1 MREPVS
7 GSLLDRGQ
15 LSDYPPSV
23 RSPKI
28 HLVGLRRSLVS
39 SRISAVTSK
48 SLVLLALSSALVVR
62 AADVPRP
69 EFPEPQ
75 FERADW
81 MTLNGSWEFAFDDAD
96 AGLDGR
102 WYSGERKFDR
112 HITVPYCF
120 ESKLGGINDTSFHPW
135 VWYSRQAALP
145 AAWQGRRVLL
155 HFGAVDYQ
163 SMVWVNGQLAGSHE
177 GGNTPFQFDITP
189 LLRVGGNTITVRA
202 WDPPTDKLIPR
213 GKQYWDPKSKG
224 IFYTRTSGIWQSVWL
239 EATGPAWLDS
249 VRTHTD
255 PLGYVKFDGIVA
267 LAKGGDQLRVTVASK
282 GSEVGKGTEA
292 ATLDK
297 ASVSVKIQNP
307 ELWSVKNPKLYDVK
321 LEVLR
326 NGQPVDTVKS
336 YFGFRTV
343 EARDGKV
350 YLNGKPTY
358 LKFVLDQG
366 YWPESVLTPPTDAA
380 IQYDIRL
387 SKEMG
392 FNGARKH
399 QKVEDPRFLYWA
411 DRMGY
416 LVSGEM
422 ANAQGFD
429 ERYAERFNREWMEAV
444 NRDINHPSI
453 IIWAPLNESWGVGD
467 LRDQKEQN
475 HLKELYA
482 LTRTLDGSRLV
493 IDNEGWMHT
502 DMTDLMAIHDY
513 AKTGALLYDRY
524 RDLGKKPVVIPD
536 NGRPALIGGYQYNGA
551 PIYLSEFGGIAFI
564 PPGHDVPPEAW
575 GYSGVEKTAAD
586 ALDRLDG
593 LYRGLAK
600 IPQIIGICYTQLT
613 DVEQEINGLMTFDRK
628 PKFDVAK
635 VKAMNDLLQ

>member
-1 MREPVS
+1 VILR
-7 GSLLDRGQ
+7 LLIF
-15 LSDYPPSV
+15 LTLCAPFAAS
-23 RSPKI
+23 
-28 HLVGLRRSLVS
+28 
-39 SRISAVTSK
+39 
-48 SLVLLALSSALVVR
+48 
-62 AADVPRP
+62 AADIPRP

-75 FERADW
+75 FERPDW
-81 MTLNGSWEFAFDDAD
+81 LTLNGPWGFAFDDAN
-96 AGLDGR
+96 AGLDNH
-102 WYSGERKFDR
+102 WYAGVQKFEKQ
-112 HITVPYCF
+112 IAIPYCF
-120 ESKLGGINDTSFHPW
+120 ESKLSGINDTGFHPW
-135 VWYSRQAALP
+135 AWYSRTITLP
-145 AAWQGRRVLL
+145 ADWQTRRVLL

-163 SMVWVNGQLAGSHE
+163 AMVWVNGQLAGSHE

-189 LLRVGGNTITVRA
+189 LLKPTGNTITVRA

-213 GKQYWDPKSKG
+213 GKQYWEPKSKS

-255 PLGYVKFDGIVA
+255 PLGYVRFDGIVA
-267 LAKGGDQLRVTVASK
+267 HAKEGDQLRVSIASS
-282 GSEVGKGTEA
+282 GAQLSTATETSA
-292 ATLDK
+292 LDK
-297 ASVSVKIQNP
+297 VSVSLKVADPQ
-307 ELWSVKNPKLYDVK
+307 LWSPETPKLYDVT

-326 NGQPVDTVKS
+326 NGQVIDKVLS
-336 YFGFRTV
+336 YVGFRTI
-343 EARDGKV
+343 EAHDGKV
-350 YLNGKPTY
+350 WLNGKPVY

-366 YWPESVLTPPTDAA
+366 YWPDSALTPPTDEA

-411 DRMGY
+411 DKMGY

-429 ERYAERFNREWMEAV
+429 ERYVDRFNREWTEAV
-444 NRDINHPSI
+444 LRDINHPSI
-453 IIWAPLNESWGVGD
+453 VIWAPLNESWGVPD
-467 LRDQKEQN
+467 LRDPKQQN
-475 HLKELYA
+475 HLKELYT
-482 LTRTLDGSRLV
+482 LTRTLDDSRLV

-513 AKTGALLYDRY
+513 TKSGTLLYVRY
-524 RDLGKKPVVIPD
+524 RDLGKTPVRIPD
-536 NGRPALIGGYQYNGA
+536 NAKPALIAGYPYNGS

-575 GYSGVEKTAAD
+575 GYSGVEKTADD

-593 LYRGLAK
+593 LYRGLARL
-600 IPQIIGICYTQLT
+600 PQIIGICYTQLT
-613 DVEQEINGLMTFDRK
+613 DVEQEINGLMTYDRR

-635 VKAMNDLLQ
+635 IKAMNDLLQ

>member
-1 MREPVS
+1 M
-7 GSLLDRGQ
+7 
-15 LSDYPPSV
+15 
-23 RSPKI
+23 I
-28 HLVGLRRSLVS
+28 LR
-39 SRISAVTSK
+39 
-48 SLVLLALSSALVVR
+48 LVVFVSLCASFAAR
-62 AADVPRP
+62 AADLPRP

-75 FERADW
+75 FQRADW
-81 MTLNGSWEFAFDDAD
+81 MTLNGQWEFAFDDAN
-96 AGLDGR
+96 AGLDNH
-102 WYSGERKFDR
+102 WYAGAQKFDKQ
-112 HITVPYCF
+112 ITIPYCF
-120 ESKLGGINDTSFHPW
+120 ESKLSGINDTGFHPW
-135 VWYSRQAALP
+135 AWYNRQITLP
-145 AAWQGRRVLL
+145 AGWQGRRVLL

-177 GGNTPFQFDITP
+177 GGNTPFAFDITP
-189 LLRVGGNTITVRA
+189 LLRPSGNTIIVRA

-213 GKQYWDPKSKG
+213 GKQYWEPKSKS

-255 PLGYVKFDGIVA
+255 PLGYVKFDGIIA
-267 LAKGGDQLRVTVASK
+267 HAKDGDQLRVAIALNGAQLSTA
-282 GSEVGKGTEA
+282 TETA
-292 ATLDK
+292 ALDK
-297 ASVSVKIQNP
+297 VSVSLKVTDPQ
-307 ELWSVKNPKLYDVK
+307 LWSVETPKLYDVT

-326 NGQPVDTVKS
+326 NGQPVDKVQS
-336 YFGFRTV
+336 YFGFRTI
-343 EARDGKV
+343 ETRDGKV
-350 YLNGKPTY
+350 WLNGKPVY

-387 SKEMG
+387 AKEMG

-411 DRMGY
+411 DKMGY

-429 ERYAERFNREWMEAV
+429 ERYVDRFNREWTEAV
-444 NRDINHPSI
+444 LRDINHPSI
-453 IIWAPLNESWGVGD
+453 IIWAPLNESWGVPD
-467 LRDQKEQN
+467 LRDPKQQN
-475 HLKELYA
+475 HLKELYT
-482 LTRTLDGSRLV
+482 LTRTLDDSRLV

-513 AKTGALLYDRY
+513 TKSGTLLYDRY
-524 RDLGKKPVVIPD
+524 RDLGKTPVRIPD
-536 NGRPALIGGYQYNGA
+536 NGKPALIAGYSYNGS

-575 GYSGVEKTAAD
+575 GYSGVEKTDAD

-593 LYRGLAK
+593 LYRGLAR
-600 IPQIIGICYTQLT
+600 IPQIAGICYTQLT
-613 DVEQEINGLMTFDRK
+613 DVEQEVNGLLTYDRK

-635 VKAMNDLLQ
+635 IKAMNDLLQ

>member
-1 MREPVS
+1 MTTR
-7 GSLLDRGQ
+7 
-15 LSDYPPSV
+15 
-23 RSPKI
+23 
-28 HLVGLRRSLVS
+28 H
-39 SRISAVTSK
+39 
-48 SLVLLALSSALVVR
+48 LALLIFCSSCIAF
-62 AADVPRP
+62 AAPVPRS

-81 MTLNGSWEFAFDDAD
+81 MTLNGQWEFAFDDAN
-96 AGLDGR
+96 AGLDNQ
-102 WYSGERKFDR
+102 WYGGAQKFDK
-112 HITVPYCF
+112 HISIPYCF
-120 ESKLGGINDTSFHPW
+120 ESKLSGISDTGFHPW
-135 VWYSRQAALP
+135 AWYNRQITLP
-145 AAWQGRRVLL
+145 VGWQGRRVLL

-189 LLRVGGNTITVRA
+189 LLKATGNTITVRA

-213 GKQYWDPKSKG
+213 GKQYWEPKSRS

-239 EATGPAWLDS
+239 EATGPAWLDN

-255 PLGYVKFDGIVA
+255 PLGYVRFDGVIA
-267 LAKGGDQLRVTVASK
+267 HAKEGDQLRVSL
-282 GSEVGKGTEA
+282 SSNGTQLSTATETA
-292 ATLDK
+292 ALDK
-297 ASVSVKIQNP
+297 VSVSLKVADPQ
-307 ELWSVKNPKLYDVK
+307 LWSVETPKLYDVT

-326 NGQPVDTVKS
+326 NGQPVDKVQS
-336 YFGFRTV
+336 YVGFRTV
-343 EARDGKV
+343 EAHDGKV
-350 YLNGKPTY
+350 WLNGKLVY

-366 YWPESVLTPPTDAA
+366 YWPESVLTPPTDEA
-380 IQYDIRL
+380 IRYDIRL

-411 DRMGY
+411 DKMGY

-429 ERYAERFNREWMEAV
+429 ERYVDRFNREWTEAV
-444 NRDINHPSI
+444 LRDINHPSI
-453 IIWAPLNESWGVGD
+453 IIWAPLNESWGVPD
-467 LRDQKEQN
+467 LRDPKQQN
-475 HLKELYA
+475 HLKELYT
-482 LTRTLDGSRLV
+482 LTRTLDDSRLV

-513 AKTGALLYDRY
+513 TKSGTLLYDRY
-524 RDLGKKPVVIPD
+524 RDLGRTPVRIPD
-536 NGRPALIGGYQYNGA
+536 NGKPALIAGYPYNGS

-564 PPGHDVPPEAW
+564 PPGHGVPPEAW

-593 LYRGLAK
+593 LYRGLAR

-613 DVEQEINGLMTFDRK
+613 DVEQEINGLMTYDRK

-635 VKAMNDLLQ
+635 IKAMNDLLQ

>member
-1 MREPVS
+1 M
-7 GSLLDRGQ
+7 
-15 LSDYPPSV
+15 
-23 RSPKI
+23 I
-28 HLVGLRRSLVS
+28 LR
-39 SRISAVTSK
+39 
-48 SLVLLALSSALVVR
+48 SALLIAFFASI
-62 AADVPRP
+62 AAHAAEVPRP

-75 FERADW
+75 FERPDW
-81 MTLNGSWEFAFDDAD
+81 LTLNGDWEFAFDDAD
-96 AGLDGR
+96 AGLDAH
-102 WYSGERKFDR
+102 WYSGTQKFAK

-120 ESKLGGINDTSFHPW
+120 ESKLSGINDTSFHPW
-135 VWYSRQAALP
+135 VWYNRQVTLP
-145 AAWQGRRVLL
+145 AGWQGRRVLL

-189 LLRVGGNTITVRA
+189 LLKTGANSITVRA
-202 WDPPTDKLIPR
+202 WDPPTDRLIPR
-213 GKQYWDPKSKG
+213 GKQFWEPKSKS

-239 EATGPAWLDS
+239 EATGAAWLDS

-255 PLGYVKFDGIVA
+255 PLGYVKFDGIIA
-267 LAKGGDQLRVTVASK
+267 RAKDGDQLRVSVASNGTASGVATETVA
-282 GSEVGKGTEA
+282 
-292 ATLDK
+292 LDK
-297 ASVSVKIQNP
+297 VSVSLKIANP
-307 ELWSVKNPKLYDVK
+307 QLWSVESPKLYDVTF
-321 LEVLR
+321 EVLR
-326 NGQPVDTVKS
+326 NGQPIDTVKS

-343 EARDGKV
+343 EAHDGKV

-366 YWPESVLTPPTDAA
+366 YWPDSVLTPPTDEA
-380 IQYDIRL
+380 IQYDIRMT
-387 SKEMG
+387 KEMG

-411 DRMGY
+411 DKMGF

-429 ERYAERFNREWMEAV
+429 ERYVSRFDREWTEAV
-444 NRDINHPSI
+444 MRDINHPSI
-453 IIWAPLNESWGVGD
+453 IIWAPLNESWGVPD
-467 LRDQKEQN
+467 LRDRKQQD
-475 HLKELYA
+475 HLKELYT
-482 LTRTLDGSRLV
+482 LTRALDGSRLV

-513 AKTGALLYDRY
+513 TKSGTLLYDRY
-524 RDLGKKPVVIPD
+524 RDLGRTPVRIPD
-536 NGRPALIGGYQYNGA
+536 NGKPALIAGYEYNGS

-564 PPGHDVPPEAW
+564 PPGHEVPAESW

-613 DVEQEINGLMTFDRK
+613 DVEQEVNGLMTFDRK

>member
-1 MREPVS
+1 MIPRPVV
-7 GSLLDRGQ
+7 LA
-15 LSDYPPSV
+15 V
-23 RSPKI
+23 FC
-28 HLVGLRRSLVS
+28 
-39 SRISAVTSK
+39 SA
-48 SLVLLALSSALVVR
+48 LALR
-62 AADVPRP
+62 AADIPRP

-81 MTLNGSWEFAFDDAD
+81 LSLNGDWEFAFDDAD
-96 AGLDGR
+96 AGLDAH
-102 WYSGERKFDR
+102 WYNGSQKFERR
-112 HITVPYCF
+112 INIPYCF
-120 ESKLGGINDTSFHPW
+120 ESKLSGIADTSFHPW
-135 VWYSRQAALP
+135 AWYNRQITLP
-145 AAWQGRRVLL
+145 AGWQGRRVLL

-163 SMVWVNGQLAGSHE
+163 SMVWVNGQMVGSHE
-177 GGNTPFQFDITP
+177 GGNTPFQLDITP
-189 LLRVGGNTITVRA
+189 LLKTGANSITVRA
-202 WDPPTDKLIPR
+202 LDPPTDKSIPR
-213 GKQYWDPKSKG
+213 GKQYWEPKSKS

-239 EATGPAWLDS
+239 EATGPAWLGS

-255 PLGYVKFDGIVA
+255 PLGNVRFDGIVVHP
-267 LAKGGDQLRVTVASK
+267 KDGDRLRVTVSLN
-282 GSEVGKGTEA
+282 GTQVSQGTEA
-292 ATLDK
+292 AALDK
-297 ASVSVKIQNP
+297 ASVTMHVQSPQ
-307 ELWSVKNPKLYDVK
+307 LWSVESPTLYDVK

-343 EARDGKV
+343 ETRDGKV

-366 YWPESVLTPPTDAA
+366 YWPDSVLTPPTDAA

-411 DRMGY
+411 DKMGY

-429 ERYAERFNREWMEAV
+429 ERYVERFNREWMEAV

-475 HLKELYA
+475 HLKELYSITRA
-482 LTRTLDGSRLV
+482 LDDSRLV
-493 IDNEGWMHT
+493 IDNEGWLHT

-524 RDLGKKPVVIPD
+524 RDLGKSPVVIPD
-536 NGRPALIGGYQYNGA
+536 GGKPALIAGYVYNGS

-575 GYSGVEKTAAD
+575 GYSGVEKTADD

-593 LYRGLAK
+593 LYHGLAK

-613 DVEQEINGLMTFDRK
+613 DVEQEINGLMTYDRK
-628 PKFDVAK
+628 PKFSVAK
-635 VKAMNDLLQ
+635 LKAMNDLLK